1 LVHVFCVKEA
11 AIPIKSFSPDLIVHP
26 LLNSKNFSNDISKL
40 LHTLVIGSG
49 VGRDEYILSN
59 IKQLIDILRKQ
70 DKPIP
75 IVIDVNGLFLI
86 AEKPYLINNY
96 ENCILTPNMVE
107 FEHSYEKVIDV
118 KSEKFKREIDKK
130 ILAQILA
137 EALRVNI
144 ILKGHLDTIS
154 SPNNQ
159 EPIQSNIRGSLNV
172 VV

>member
-1 LVHVFCVKEA
+1 MISQHIQLLKLFRKVIPPLRSHAHKGESGSIGVVGVVGGSEDYADAPIFASMAAYRTGAHLVHVFCVKEA

-75 IVIDVNGLFLI
+75 IVIDVNGLF
-86 AEKPYLINNY
+86 
-96 ENCILTPNMVE
+96 
-107 FEHSYEKVIDV
+107 
-118 KSEKFKREIDKK
+118 
-130 ILAQILA
+130 
-137 EALRVNI
+137 
-144 ILKGHLDTIS
+144 
-154 SPNNQ
+154 
-159 EPIQSNIRGSLNV
+159 
-172 VV
+172 